1 MHTSSGNWVEE
12 ARIGKRHVR
21 RLRSTSWNDDRR
33 QIRSEIRRCRA
44 TPPLRPKS
52 TPWISTPRRRDRVMW
67 VARIMRPPPPSPPR
81 SKSPRPS
88 CEEFGNCAETRI
100 DRELQRDL
108 RRPSTTAARPIRI
121 NVSMIQGGRGLWRGM
136 AEARCVGVYIGFVYR

>member
-1 MHTSSGNWVEE
+1 M
-12 ARIGKRHVR
+12 R
-21 RLRSTSWNDDRR
+21 RN
-33 QIRSEIRRCRA
+33 
-44 TPPLRPKS
+44 
-52 TPWISTPRRRDRVMW
+52 
-67 VARIMRPPPPSPPR
+67 PPPPSPPR

-121 NVSMIQGGRGLWRGM
+121 NVSMIQGGGYGGEWPRL
-136 AEARCVGVYIGFVYR
+136 GVWVCISGSFTVNIFDFRVM

>member
-1 MHTSSGNWVEE
+1 M
-12 ARIGKRHVR
+12 R
-21 RLRSTSWNDDRR
+21 RN
-33 QIRSEIRRCRA
+33 
-44 TPPLRPKS
+44 
-52 TPWISTPRRRDRVMW
+52 
-67 VARIMRPPPPSPPR
+67 PPPPSPPR

-88 CEEFGNCAETRI
+88 CEEFGNCAEMRI